1 MFSPNLSH
9 LFFKQN
15 FGSPHHFS
23 FLFIEDSH
31 TSLDFYESFQIKNA
45 NEWSH
50 HLPMS
55 NLSLI
60 HLLLVTTIVVKFRV
74 FGGF

>member
-1 MFSPNLSH
+1 MYSPNLSH
-9 LFFKQN
+9 LFLKQN
-15 FGSPHHFS
+15 FASPHHFPILS
-23 FLFIEDSH
+23 LEA
-31 TSLDFYESFQIKNA
+31 SLDFYESFQIKNA
-45 NEWSH
+45 HEWSH

-55 NLSLI
+55 SLSLI